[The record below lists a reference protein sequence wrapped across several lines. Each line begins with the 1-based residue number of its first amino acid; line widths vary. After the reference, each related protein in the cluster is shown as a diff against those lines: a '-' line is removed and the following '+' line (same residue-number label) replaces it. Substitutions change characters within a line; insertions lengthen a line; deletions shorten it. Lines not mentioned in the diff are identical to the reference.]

1 MAATAEPV
9 ILASASPARARLLR
23 AAGIVAAVEPSQVD
37 EATIKMRHRAAGD
50 SALACAE
57 ALAAAKAQAVSARHP
72 SALVIAADQIL
83 AAGAVGFDKPGDLAA
98 ARVQL
103 CALRGRS
110 HELATAC
117 CAVAGGAVVWRGTS
131 VPRLTMREFSDAFLE
146 DYLAAEGE
154 AVLGSVGAYRLE
166 GRGVQ
171 LFAAIDG
178 DYFSILGL
186 PLLALIEF
194 LRRRGVVAA

>member
-1 MAATAEPV
+1 
-9 ILASASPARARLLR
+9 
-23 AAGIVAAVEPSQVD
+23 
-37 EATIKMRHRAAGD
+37 MRHRAAGD

-72 SALVIAADQIL
+72 DALVIAADQIL
-83 AAGAVGFDKPGDLAA
+83 AAGAVWFDKPGDLAA
-98 ARVQL
+98 ARAQL

>member
-83 AAGAVGFDKPGDLAA
+83 AAGAVWFDKPGDLAA
-98 ARVQL
+98 ARAQL

-117 CAVAGGAVVWRGTS
+117 CAVAGGAVVWRGSS

>member
-50 SALACAE
+50 SALACAK

-83 AAGAVGFDKPGDLAA
+83 AAGAVWFDKPGDLAA
-98 ARVQL
+98 ARAQL

-117 CAVAGGAVVWRGTS
+117 CAVAGGAVVWRGSS

>member
-37 EATIKMRHRAAGD
+37 EATIKTRHRAAGD

-72 SALVIAADQIL
+72 DALVIAADQIL
-83 AAGAVGFDKPGDLAA
+83 AAGAVWFDKPGDLAA
-98 ARVQL
+98 ARAQL

-117 CAVAGGAVVWRGTS
+117 CAVAGGAVVWRGSS